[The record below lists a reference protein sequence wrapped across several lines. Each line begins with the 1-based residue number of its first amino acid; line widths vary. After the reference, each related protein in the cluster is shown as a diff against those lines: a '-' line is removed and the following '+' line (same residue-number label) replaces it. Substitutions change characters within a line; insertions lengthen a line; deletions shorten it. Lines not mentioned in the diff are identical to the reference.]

1 MGYGE
6 TAIVHHKQDFN
17 ITELS
22 LSHASNCLLLGR
34 VEAHQSWPIKRIA

>member
-34 VEAHQSWPIKRIA
+34 VEPTNRDRLRE